1 MENHS
6 HGRSHSLTLYFY
18 LFMFYVL
25 CVTFRKML
33 RFFSKT
39 NRPVVIAAFASGADV
54 VHQFL
59 LVVRMS
65 SSTDEES
72 SSMSNILGVV
82 SIGPTYHDHVEFLSM
97 PLLIII
103 MVSSSSSS
111 NDIYVRNYLAN
122 PNAIVIAI
130 DNVTVTVV
138 QTKKEQQVESIR
150 SSMDEDPHQTLWM
163 ARTIAKY
170 AQASAAI
177 QENDRHRTVGG
188 NGGTMQSR
196 L

>member
-1 MENHS
+1 MANKS
-6 HGRSHSLTLYFY
+6 NGRSHSLF
-18 LFMFYVL
+18 LFHF
-25 CVTFRKML
+25 CFTCRKIL

-59 LVVRMS
+59 RLDRMS
-65 SSTDEES
+65 SSTHEGFI
-72 SSMSNILGVV
+72 SNILGVV
-82 SIGPTYHDHVEFLSM
+82 SIGPTYHDHVECLSM

-103 MVSSSSSS
+103 MLSSS
-111 NDIYVRNYLAN
+111 NDINVRNYLAN
-122 PNAIVIAI
+122 PNVIVISI
-130 DNVTVTVV
+130 DIVTVV
-138 QTKKEQQVESIR
+138 HTKEQQVESIR
-150 SSMDEDPHQTLWM
+150 LSMDDDPHQTVWM

-177 QENDRHRTVGG
+177 QENDRHRIVGG